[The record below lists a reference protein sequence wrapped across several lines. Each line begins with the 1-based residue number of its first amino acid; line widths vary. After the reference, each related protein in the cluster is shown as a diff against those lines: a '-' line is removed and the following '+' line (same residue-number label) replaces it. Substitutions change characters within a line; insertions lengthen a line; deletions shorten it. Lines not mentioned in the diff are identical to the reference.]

1 MKNRNTTNFLALL
14 FIVISTH
21 WGYSKNVTYNP
32 PTKRPTTIV
41 APTIT
46 ATGNLTYCPL
56 SQTKIVST
64 VTITHD
70 IADPTTQAVYIQ
82 IASGYVYGTDQLL
95 LTNTAA
101 HPNIT
106 ASWNATEGKLTL
118 SSPIAGT
125 AVNYSEFEAAIKDVA
140 YYNSSLNPSGTRNFS
155 ISLGNGQA
163 NYLPR
168 NGHYYEYVPNL
179 GITWSSAKTAAALK
193 TFYGLQGYLATLT
206 AADEAQLAGK
216 QAPGTGWIG
225 GTDEAV
231 EGVWRWVTGPEGLA
245 NGGAGVVFWNGTA
258 NGSSPNFAFWNTG
271 EPNQNG
277 DEDYAHITAPGIGIP
292 GSWNDLSNTGASSGS
307 YQPKGYI
314 VEYGGMPG
322 DPTLQL
328 SASTT
333 LSIGGQITATTPG
346 SNCGPGSVTLRAIAS
361 SGTINWY
368 STNTGGAVLG
378 TGTSYTTPTLS
389 STTSFYVATSDC
401 TERTEIKATI
411 LPLPNYPSST
421 TSVSYC
427 LNEIAIPL
435 VATADTNNT
444 LNWYTVASGGTP
456 SATSPTPMTTSSGI
470 TKFYVSQINTLTG
483 CKGNRAEITVTVN
496 SLPTAPSVTA
506 ISYCLNSTATPLSAT
521 ASVNCT
527 LNWFSVASGGT
538 RSATSPTPT
547 TTSAGITKFY
557 VSQTNALTGC
567 EGNRAE
573 ITVTVNSLPTAPSVT
588 AISYCLNST
597 AIPLTATA
605 DTNNTLNWYTV
616 TSAGTP
622 SATSPTPTTTS
633 VGTTKYYVSQ
643 TNTLTGCEGPRAEI
657 TVTVN
662 ALPTVNDITI
672 TQCDT
677 DLISDGKTSFNLT
690 VNNSLISSNYA
701 NETFNYYTSLN
712 GAINDITT
720 DLITNE
726 LDFQNTTPTSMDIWT
741 RVSNSYGC
749 HSISKITL
757 KVPATNFHPLSNF
770 TYTICDDFLDTNGN
784 NSSNNN
790 NRDGISTFDFS
801 STRATILSQ
810 LPSNTQNYTINY
822 YKNQADALAQTN
834 AITNISN
841 YRNIGYPTTQNIWIR
856 IETDLDNNCVG
867 VGPYIT
873 LNVEALPVAHPVT
886 IPRIC
891 DVNHNGIGVFT
902 TSSLESTLLNGQA
915 NVTVRYLDQNNN
927 PLRDSNGV
935 LITSPFPANF
945 STSSQSIKAIV
956 SNNSTQQCSD
966 ETIISFFVDN
976 SPTASTIPT
985 TLTTVCDDEIDPS
998 LQDGKFAFNT
1008 TSFQSTILGG
1018 QTGMNVTYYD
1028 QNNNLLASPLP
1039 NPFVTGTQNVTA
1051 VVKNPLNPNCSTS
1064 ITIPFVVHSLPN
1076 IELNATELICSNIP
1090 TFFVTLDAGF
1100 LDNSIVNNFNYNWK
1114 KDGINLNITNPTLG
1128 VNKEGNYT
1136 VEVTNQAGCSRTRTV
1151 QVTASNSATI
1161 TSVDIVDLVDTNTVT
1176 INTTGPGDYEYSM
1189 DYLNGVWQDS
1199 NFFNNVPGG
1208 IHQVFVND
1216 KNGCGLV
1223 SKEITVLSIPKFF
1236 TPNNDS
1242 YNDFWIVKGM
1252 ESYPNSELRI
1262 FDRYG
1267 KLLKELTPNSVGWD
1281 GTFNG
1286 HELPASDYW
1295 FVFKLDA
1302 TSTEKRGHFSLKR

>member
-14 FIVISTH
+14 FTVISTH

-101 HPNIT
+101 HPTIT

-140 YYNSSLNPSGTRNFS
+140 YYNSSPNPSGTRNFS

-245 NGGAGVVFWNGTA
+245 NGGTGFVFWNGTA

-277 DEDYAHITAPGIGIP
+277 DEDYAHITAPGIGIL
-292 GSWNDLSNTGASSGS
+292 GSWNDLSNTGSSSGS

-346 SNCGPGSVTLRAIAS
+346 SNCGPGSVTLRATAS

-401 TERTEIKATI
+401 TGRTEIKATI

-427 LNEIAIPL
+427 LNEIATPL
-435 VATADTNNT
+435 TATADTNST
-444 LNWYTVASGGTP
+444 LNWYTATSGGTP

-470 TKFYVSQINTLTG
+470 TKFYVSQTNTITG
-483 CKGNRAEITVTVN
+483 CEGPRTEITVTVN
-496 SLPTAPSVTA
+496 SLPTTPSVTA
-506 ISYCLNSTATPLSAT
+506 ISYCLNSIATALTATANT
-521 ASVNCT
+521 NHT
-527 LNWFSVASGGT
+527 LNWYSTASGGT
-538 RSATSPTPT
+538 PSATSPTPT
-547 TTSAGITKFY
+547 TTSSGITKFY
-557 VSQTNALTGC
+557 VSQTNTLTGC
-567 EGNRAE
+567 EGPRAE
-573 ITVTVNSLPTAPSVT
+573 ITVTVNTLPPAPST
-588 AISYCLNST
+588 TPISYCLNNT
-597 AIPLTATA
+597 TIPLTATA
-605 DTNNTLNWYTV
+605 DTSHTLNWYT
-616 TSAGTP
+616 AP
-622 SATSPTPTTTS
+622 SGGISNATSPTPTTTS

-643 TNTLTGCEGPRAEI
+643 TNSLTRCEGTRAEI

-712 GAINDITT
+712 GAINDTAT

-726 LDFQNTTPTSMDIWT
+726 LAFQNTIPTSMDIWT
-741 RVSNSYGC
+741 RVSNSFGC
-749 HSISKITL
+749 HSVSKITL
-757 KVPATNFHPLSNF
+757 KVPTTNFNPSSNYPF
-770 TYTICDDFLDTNGN
+770 TVCDDFLDTNGN
-784 NSSNNN
+784 NTATNNDT
-790 NRDGISTFDFS
+790 DGIGSFDFS
-801 STRATILSQ
+801 STSATILSQ

-834 AITNISN
+834 AITTISN
-841 YRNIGYPTTQNIWIR
+841 YRNIGYPNAQNIWVR
-856 IETDLDNNCVG
+856 IETDLDNSCIG
-867 VGPYIT
+867 LGPYIT
-873 LNVEALPVAHPVT
+873 LNVE
-886 IPRIC
+886 
-891 DVNHNGIGVFT
+891 
-902 TSSLESTLLNGQA
+902 
-915 NVTVRYLDQNNN
+915 
-927 PLRDSNGV
+927 
-935 LITSPFPANF
+935 
-945 STSSQSIKAIV
+945 K
-956 SNNSTQQCSD
+956 
-966 ETIISFFVDN
+966 
-976 SPTASTIPT
+976 
-985 TLTTVCDDEIDPS
+985 
-998 LQDGKFAFNT
+998 
-1008 TSFQSTILGG
+1008 
-1018 QTGMNVTYYD
+1018 
-1028 QNNNLLASPLP
+1028 
-1039 NPFVTGTQNVTA
+1039 
-1051 VVKNPLNPNCSTS
+1051 
-1064 ITIPFVVHSLPN
+1064 LPN
-1076 IELNATELICSNIP
+1076 IELNSTNLICSNIP

-1128 VNKEGNYT
+1128 VNTEGNYT

-1176 INTTGPGDYEYSM
+1176 INTTGPGNYEYSM

-1216 KNGCGLV
+1216 KNGCGVV